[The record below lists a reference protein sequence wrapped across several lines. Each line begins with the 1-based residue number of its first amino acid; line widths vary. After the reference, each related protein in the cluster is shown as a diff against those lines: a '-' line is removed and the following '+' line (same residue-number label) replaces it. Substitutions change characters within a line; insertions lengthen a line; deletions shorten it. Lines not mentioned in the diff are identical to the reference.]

1 MTLLLVSIFIPPLA
15 GFLFEPVLIHRE
27 RRRLGIADIIV
38 KSLQTLDQHYPKI
51 SAAGKQRFDK
61 MRGILQK
68 EKD

>member
-15 GFLFEPVLIHRE
+15 GFLFEPVFIHRE
-27 RRRLGIADIIV
+27 RRRLGITGIIV
-38 KSLQTLDQHYPKI
+38 KSLQILDPLTPRF
-51 SAAGKQRFDK
+51 STADKQRFDK